1 MLAGGVLSPNPIIA
15 DASAC
20 CCKDKIEEKDGEEEE
35 EEGTATRTKNIIVF
49 MILTNIILESRAFL
63 WYS

>member
-35 EEGTATRTKNIIVF
+35 EGTATRTKNIIVF

>member
-35 EEGTATRTKNIIVF
+35 EGTAT
-49 MILTNIILESRAFL
+49 S
-63 WYS
+63 